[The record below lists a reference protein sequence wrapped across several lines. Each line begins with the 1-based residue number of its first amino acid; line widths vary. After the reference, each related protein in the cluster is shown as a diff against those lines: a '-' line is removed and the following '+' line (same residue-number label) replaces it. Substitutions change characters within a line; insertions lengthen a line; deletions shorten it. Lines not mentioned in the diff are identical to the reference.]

1 MLNYFDL
8 KLNIEVICDASPYGF
23 SAVLN
28 QYCVKMK
35 IKKRVVAYASRYLA
49 KTEHRYSQIERE
61 ASVVLI
67 GCTKLQVYLSEE
79 HFKIMTDHKPLISM
93 FNNPRAQ
100 AKS

>member
-8 KLNIEVICDASPYGF
+8 KLNIEVISDASPYGF
-23 SAVLN
+23 SAVPTR
-28 QYCVKMK
+28 YYVKVK

-49 KTEHRYSQIERE
+49 KTEQRYSQIERE

-67 GCTKLQVYLSEE
+67 GCTKLQVYLSGK
-79 HFKIMTDHKPLISM
+79 HFKIMTDYKPLISM